1 MPLVNGVKILR
12 VYIYIDWV
20 KTLAKE
26 DYLAQYDSEMYGS
39 IHEQPWAKKISV
51 HFIKKTNTQSIK
63 VKFVLKHGT

>member
-39 IHEQPWAKKISV
+39 IHEQPWAKKYQYIS
-51 HFIKKTNTQSIK
+51 
-63 VKFVLKHGT
+63 